1 MKLDFDKTGGL
12 VPAIIQD
19 AETGKVLMLA
29 YMNSIA
35 WEKTL
40 ETGKA
45 WFYSRSRDKQWMKGE
60 ESGNVQIVKEVFV
73 DCDDDTVLLKVEQ
86 VGNAACH
93 KGYSSCFFRKVN
105 GDVKIQ
111 RFVIVPDEF
120 LRFVPL
126 DLSNVLRN
134 FFLKTNDDVFRFSAF
149 SNERPCVSQITIE
162 TEPLRNCESGS
173 EHLRCQ
179 NAADVKSADFPVK

>member
-1 MKLDFDKTGGL
+1 MKLDFDKMGGL

-105 GDVKIQ
+105 GDVKI
-111 RFVIVPDEF
+111 IEG
-120 LRFVPL
+120 
-126 DLSNVLRN
+126 
-134 FFLKTNDDVFRFSAF
+134 KVFDPEKVYKNNPTRRGPAK
-149 SNERPCVSQITIE
+149 Q
-162 TEPLRNCESGS
+162 
-173 EHLRCQ
+173 
-179 NAADVKSADFPVK
+179 PVASCKIFIWRAKI

>member
-1 MKLDFDKTGGL
+1 MKLDFDKMGGL

-19 AETGKVLMLA
+19 AKTGKVLMLA

-73 DCDDDTVLLKVEQ
+73 DCW
-86 VGNAACH
+86 H
-93 KGYSSCFFRKVN
+93 P
-105 GDVKIQ
+105 VKIE
-111 RFVIVPDEF
+111 VIKK
-120 LRFVPL
+120 PL
-126 DLSNVLRN
+126 ITK
-134 FFLKTNDDVFRFSAF
+134 KTST
-149 SNERPCVSQITIE
+149 PT
-162 TEPLRNCESGS
+162 
-173 EHLRCQ
+173 
-179 NAADVKSADFPVK
+179 

>member
-1 MKLDFDKTGGL
+1 MKLDFDKQDGL
-12 VPAIIQD
+12 VPSIIQD

-29 YMNSIA
+29 YMNTIA

-86 VGNAACH
+86 VGKAACH
-93 KGYSSCFFRKVN
+93 KGYTSCFFRKVD
-105 GDVKIQ
+105 GEVE
-111 RFVIVPDEF
+111 VIEEKVFDPDK
-120 LRFVPL
+120 VY
-126 DLSNVLRN
+126 
-134 FFLKTNDDVFRFSAF
+134 K
-149 SNERPCVSQITIE
+149 
-162 TEPLRNCESGS
+162 
-173 EHLRCQ
+173 
-179 NAADVKSADFPVK
+179 K

>member
-1 MKLDFDKTGGL
+1 MKLDFEKMGGL

-29 YMNSIA
+29 YMNTIA

-40 ETGKA
+40 KTGKA

-86 VGNAACH
+86 IGKAACH
-93 KGYSSCFFRKVN
+93 KGYTSCFFRKIN
-105 GDVKIQ
+105 GDVE
-111 RFVIVPDEF
+111 VIEE
-120 LRFVPL
+120 
-126 DLSNVLRN
+126 
-134 FFLKTNDDVFRFSAF
+134 KVFDP
-149 SNERPCVSQITIE
+149 EKVY
-162 TEPLRNCESGS
+162 
-173 EHLRCQ
+173 
-179 NAADVKSADFPVK
+179 KK

>member
-1 MKLDFDKTGGL
+1 MKLDFDKMGGL

-29 YMNSIA
+29 YMNTIA

-40 ETGKA
+40 ETGKT

-93 KGYSSCFFRKVN
+93 KGYTSCFFRKVD
-105 GDVKIQ
+105 GDVKI
-111 RFVIVPDEF
+111 IEE
-120 LRFVPL
+120 
-126 DLSNVLRN
+126 
-134 FFLKTNDDVFRFSAF
+134 KVFDP
-149 SNERPCVSQITIE
+149 EKVY
-162 TEPLRNCESGS
+162 
-173 EHLRCQ
+173 
-179 NAADVKSADFPVK
+179 KK

>member
-1 MKLDFDKTGGL
+1 MQLDFEKMGGL

-19 AETGKVLMLA
+19 AETGKVLMPVS
-29 YMNSIA
+29 YTHIA

-86 VGNAACH
+86 VGKAACH
-93 KGYSSCFFRKVN
+93 KGYTSCFFRKIN
-105 GDVKIQ
+105 GDVE
-111 RFVIVPDEF
+111 VIEE
-120 LRFVPL
+120 
-126 DLSNVLRN
+126 
-134 FFLKTNDDVFRFSAF
+134 KVFDP
-149 SNERPCVSQITIE
+149 EKVY
-162 TEPLRNCESGS
+162 
-173 EHLRCQ
+173 
-179 NAADVKSADFPVK
+179 KK

>member
-1 MKLDFDKTGGL
+1 MKLDFEKMDGL

-40 ETGKA
+40 ETGKT
-45 WFYSRSRDKQWMKGE
+45 WFYSRSRNKQWMKGE

-86 VGNAACH
+86 VGKAACH
-93 KGYSSCFFRKVN
+93 TGYQSCFFRKID
-105 GDVKIQ
+105 GEVKVVEEKI
-111 RFVIVPDEF
+111 FDPEKVYKNP
-120 LRFVPL
+120 
-126 DLSNVLRN
+126 
-134 FFLKTNDDVFRFSAF
+134 
-149 SNERPCVSQITIE
+149 
-162 TEPLRNCESGS
+162 
-173 EHLRCQ
+173 
-179 NAADVKSADFPVK
+179 KS

>member
-1 MKLDFDKTGGL
+1 MKLDFEKMDGL

-45 WFYSRSRDKQWMKGE
+45 WFYSRSRNKQWMKGE
-60 ESGNVQIVKEVFV
+60 ESGNVQIVKEIFV

-86 VGNAACH
+86 VGKAACH
-93 KGYSSCFFRKVN
+93 TGYQSCFFRKID
-105 GDVKIQ
+105 GEVKVVEEKI
-111 RFVIVPDEF
+111 FDPEKVYKNP
-120 LRFVPL
+120 
-126 DLSNVLRN
+126 
-134 FFLKTNDDVFRFSAF
+134 
-149 SNERPCVSQITIE
+149 
-162 TEPLRNCESGS
+162 
-173 EHLRCQ
+173 
-179 NAADVKSADFPVK
+179 KS